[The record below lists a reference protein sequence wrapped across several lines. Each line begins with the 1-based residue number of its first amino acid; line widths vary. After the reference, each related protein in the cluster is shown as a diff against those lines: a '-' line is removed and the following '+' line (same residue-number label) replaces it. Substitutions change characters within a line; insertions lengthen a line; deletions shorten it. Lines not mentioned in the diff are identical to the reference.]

1 MSLRM
6 RASSSRRSRAKWRA
20 RLVFSVVGSSG
31 REVAVVSQRPGREGS
46 VGVGVGRVEVEV
58 GMGICRERLRVGERR
73 IWAMCDLE
81 MLVWR
86 VEIALARVD
95 CERI

>member
-1 MSLRM
+1 MVL
-6 RASSSRRSRAKWRA
+6 
-20 RLVFSVVGSSG
+20 SVVGSSG

-46 VGVGVGRVEVEV
+46 VGVGRVEVEV